1 MYSFFLLLH
10 FKKIEILVFLLIFKH
25 SYQAITG
32 FFKSSDFFNV
42 LTLHGRLYKDLQDV
56 RKYYQ

>member
-25 SYQAITG
+25 SYQAITD
-32 FFKSSDFFNV
+32 FFKV
-42 LTLHGRLYKDLQDV
+42 LTLHGRLYKNLQDV